1 DLLHRC
7 PGHPP
12 RQGGLP
18 HRPANDD
25 GEARRPE
32 AAGRSAVGGRPV
44 TAWVLGLVLA
54 SYAPQ
59 QAGSALLDPP
69 REARVQALG
78 KQLRC
83 PMCQGLAIANS
94 NSSAARAQMDKVR
107 ELVAGRQT
115 DQEIRDYFTARYGE
129 WALLDPATSG
139 MNLLVWLLP
148 LALLVGG
155 GLAIARTMR
164 RPAPEQPPATA
175 PKDERPPSDDPYLEA
190 VRAE

>member
-1 DLLHRC
+1 M
-7 PGHPP
+7 
-12 RQGGLP
+12 
-18 HRPANDD
+18 
-25 GEARRPE
+25 
-32 AAGRSAVGGRPV
+32 
-44 TAWVLGLVLA
+44 TALVLGLVL
-54 SYAPQ
+54 STYAPQ

-78 KQLRC
+78 KHLRC
-83 PMCQGLAIANS
+83 PMCQGLSIADS

-107 ELVAGRQT
+107 ELVAAGKT

-129 WALLDPATSG
+129 WALLEPPATG

-164 RPAPEQPPATA
+164 RPVPTPAASAPERPP
-175 PKDERPPSDDPYLEA
+175 ESPPSDDPYLEA
-190 VRAE
+190 VRAELRR

>member
-1 DLLHRC
+1 M
-7 PGHPP
+7 
-12 RQGGLP
+12 
-18 HRPANDD
+18 
-25 GEARRPE
+25 
-32 AAGRSAVGGRPV
+32 

-83 PMCQGLAIANS
+83 PMCQGLSIADS
-94 NSSAARAQMDKVR
+94 GSSAARAQMDKVR
-107 ELVAGRQT
+107 ELVAAGRS
-115 DQEIRDYFTARYGE
+115 DREIREYFTSRYGE
-129 WALLDPATSG
+129 WALLEPPASG

-148 LALLVGG
+148 LLLLVGG

-164 RPAPEQPPATA
+164 RPAPVAPTAAAATEDRQPPA
-175 PKDERPPSDDPYLEA
+175 DDPYLEA
-190 VRAE
+190 VRAELRR

>member
-1 DLLHRC
+1 
-7 PGHPP
+7 
-12 RQGGLP
+12 
-18 HRPANDD
+18 
-25 GEARRPE
+25 
-32 AAGRSAVGGRPV
+32 V

-83 PMCQGLAIANS
+83 PMCQGLSIADS
-94 NSSAARAQMDKVR
+94 SSSAARAQMDKVR
-107 ELVAGRQT
+107 ELVAAGRS
-115 DQEIRDYFTARYGE
+115 DREIRDYFTSRYGE
-129 WALLDPATSG
+129 WALLDPPASG

-148 LALLVGG
+148 LLLLVGG

-164 RPAPEQPPATA
+164 RPVPVAPAATAGMEERTPPA
-175 PKDERPPSDDPYLEA
+175 DDPYLEA
-190 VRAE
+190 VRAELRR